1 MNICFPARKENGTQ
15 YASVNEIMDCIGRE
29 PHGSWLAGTNTMW
42 HGGIHLTPVTAP
54 GAVLTADNAD
64 TAVPLQCMADGEIA
78 AWRVNQDYLKGN
90 YIGKALQYST
100 SFLLVKSV
108 CKPDPQQESTWL
120 EFYSLYM
127 GLAPLSAYPKRRTMV
142 ARTTVLRHPAGCYA
156 SSAPADGVADIPPS
170 HGSLNQGCRVI
181 VLKEMPFRNHG
192 EVQPFGL
199 VKCLTDGGEATGE
212 AFLVTLLPEYMTQD
226 GEQYAAL
233 PGWMQH
239 ALSAGRF
246 DSVVKPSAP
255 VAIAAGDAVGFLQEE
270 TDPVG
275 MGKTDT
281 SHFSHIEVLSVDTRM
296 PDFLGNPGKV
306 TTGKKFIQVG
316 LNKPVYIR
324 NGDTFTQAKAMTEKD
339 GEKLLERDKCNP
351 YTSGGLTWYQ
361 ISPHS
366 WMNGYDVKEMEQ
378 FDLAGREFCA
388 LVEESDSDMKNS
400 LREGWMRDTYNWLA
414 ERINP
419 EKGMRQGMVSRY
431 YRGMMD
437 KLDTDQ
443 DGELSGREL
452 FQAIHHPEMG
462 VRKIV
467 SRLVVKH
474 DSEWF
479 GGSSHHK
486 WETFFQ
492 NYDPLRINYMKQWCD
507 THEWMSQVPSFDKGQ
522 AIWHMHPVVFLD
534 AISTPKAKGWAHS
547 PFADLLGNV
556 ESKND
561 YTAYNRTWPHP
572 HPKHTEAHYKTN
584 LTSMTLG
591 EVMAAQRKFDMFA
604 TGRFQI
610 IPDTLKEAV
619 RVLNLD
625 VNAQYDE
632 AMQDKI
638 FEEYLIKIKRESIIN
653 YLDGNGSVEDAIYAW
668 AMEFA
673 SAGVRKG
680 KIISKGRTA
689 HIEGVS
695 YYSGDGLNRSH
706 IMPDEMVSI
715 LEVSK
720 NGKK

>member
-29 PHGSWLAGTNTMW
+29 SHGSWLAGTNTMW

-54 GAVLTADNAD
+54 GSVLTADNAD
-64 TAVPLQCMADGEIA
+64 TAVPLQCMADGEIV
-78 AWRVNQDYLKGN
+78 AWRVNQDYLKGT
-90 YIGKALQYST
+90 YINMALQYST
-100 SFLLVKSV
+100 GFLLVKSV

-120 EFYSLYM
+120 EFYTLYT
-127 GLAPLSAYPKRRTMV
+127 GLAPLSAYPKRKTMT
-142 ARTTVLRHPAGCYA
+142 ARTTVLRHPAGRYA
-156 SSAPADGVADIPPS
+156 GSTPADGVADIPPS

-199 VKCLTDGGEATGE
+199 VKCLTDSGEATGE

-239 ALSAGRF
+239 ALSEGRF

-270 TDPVG
+270 TAPVG

-296 PDFLGNPGKV
+296 PDFLRNPGKV
-306 TTGKKFIQVG
+306 TTGKKYIRVG

-324 NGDTFTQAKAMTEKD
+324 NGDTFTRAKAMTEKD
-339 GEKLLERDKCNP
+339 GEKLLERDKCNS
-351 YTSGGLTWYQ
+351 YTAGGLTWYQ

-366 WMNGYDVKEMEQ
+366 WVNGDDVKEVEQ

-400 LREGWMRDTYNWLA
+400 LREGWMRDTYSWLA

-437 KLDTDQ
+437 KLDTNH

-467 SRLVVKH
+467 SRLAVKH

-492 NYDPLRINYMKQWCD
+492 NYDPLRIKYMKQWCD
-507 THEWMSQVPSFDKGQ
+507 TNEWMSQVPPFDKGQ
-522 AIWHMHPVVFLD
+522 AVWHMHPVVFLD
-534 AISTPKAKGWAHS
+534 AINFSKLSLEEARVRAFMRMIRVCEGTSGEDGYERLFGGESFIKDYHKTFATHPQIKITRTNKKTGKTYVSSAAGAYQIMGYTWSDPATVAWREMYKINDFS
-547 PFADLLGNV
+547 PSSQDLLCV
-556 ESKND
+556 VILKNKVRND
-561 YTAYNRTWPHP
+561 A
-572 HPKHTEAHYKTN
+572 
-584 LTSMTLG
+584 LTMIIKDEIKDAIETSCSYEWASLPP
-591 EVMAAQRKFDMFA
+591 
-604 TGRFQI
+604 GRHGQPIKSISECLSLYDRF
-610 IPDTLKEAV
+610 LKEE
-619 RVLNLD
+619 LNGLTD
-625 VNAQYDE
+625 
-632 AMQDKI
+632 
-638 FEEYLIKIKRESIIN
+638 L
-653 YLDGNGSVEDAIYAW
+653 
-668 AMEFA
+668 
-673 SAGVRKG
+673 
-680 KIISKGRTA
+680 
-689 HIEGVS
+689 HI
-695 YYSGDGLNRSH
+695 
-706 IMPDEMVSI
+706 
-715 LEVSK
+715 K
-720 NGKK
+720 NGFLRGF